1 MASEIW
7 RSDADAKG
15 EVTHL
20 VPGPPYTEASV
31 ADALLCVCDARLGT
45 RAKRLGTFRAVPP
58 HCHRALADA
67 KQGFARQISL
77 ASLLASL
84 TAPDFASLTA
94 REIRDASRGVRE
106 RSFVRSFTKKPQLQV
121 HTLILLL
128 LRARLFHHPI
138 TRHEPLRT

>member
-31 ADALLCVCDARLGT
+31 ADALLCVCERAIRDASDTIRDVSRSLLTG
-45 RAKRLGTFRAVPP
+45 
-58 HCHRALADA
+58 HRALADA